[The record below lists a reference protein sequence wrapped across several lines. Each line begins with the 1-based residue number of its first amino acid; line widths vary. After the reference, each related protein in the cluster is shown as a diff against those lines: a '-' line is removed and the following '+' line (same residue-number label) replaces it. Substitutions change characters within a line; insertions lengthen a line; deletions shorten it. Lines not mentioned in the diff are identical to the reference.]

1 MSGSA
6 TFWYK
11 CRLCGGEGHGPATGE
26 KYALMHLIRAIN
38 GDPGNGIPLTLLSI
52 HTCPDGSNGVSDL
65 IGYRLDAPAAGG
77 GR

>member
-1 MSGSA
+1 
-6 TFWYK
+6 
-11 CRLCGGEGHGPATGE
+11 
-26 KYALMHLIRAIN
+26 MHLIRAIN